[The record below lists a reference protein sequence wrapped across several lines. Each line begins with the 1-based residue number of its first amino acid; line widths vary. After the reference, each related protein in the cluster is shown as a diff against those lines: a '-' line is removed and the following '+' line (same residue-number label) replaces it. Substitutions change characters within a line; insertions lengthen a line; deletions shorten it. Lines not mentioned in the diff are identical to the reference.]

1 MAILPVS
8 RSTEVQSGGTMNAVF
23 ASAVGIDVHA
33 KILACCFQWYDFETA
48 ASQQESAT
56 FGTSQ
61 SQLRE
66 FAEWVKARRPNR
78 IVMESTG
85 VLWHAPY
92 EALEKAGFTNSEL
105 ILANARDVKG
115 KKGHKTDANDAAYF
129 AELGR
134 LDAVRGSF
142 VPKKVFRTMRTISR
156 AYMRSR
162 QDFARAKNR
171 KSKTLNQIGT
181 RAGSVFSDING
192 KCAKAIL
199 SAWVENSSELDAV
212 IKSKSKMLKHSADEI
227 WDALSPL
234 GDEQRELLKLQQK
247 QIEEIEETSEQ
258 YLELLRQ
265 IQKPYQEIVDRLM
278 TIPQIKEVS
287 ARLILA
293 ELGDDLSSV
302 PSIRHFSSWAGICPG
317 VKESA
322 GKTLKGARAP
332 KGNQWLKTV
341 LVEVANGISLTKS
354 GFLRGVFQ
362 KFKERRGRGR
372 AIVALAH
379 KLLRVIYTLIKG
391 NCCYKESD
399 LDVMKKFRAKRL
411 ARAVRQ
417 AEYVNLGL
425 DDGVVFDRTTGEV
438 LAT

>member
-1 MAILPVS
+1 
-8 RSTEVQSGGTMNAVF
+8 
-23 ASAVGIDVHA
+23 
-33 KILACCFQWYDFETA
+33 
-48 ASQQESAT
+48 
-56 FGTSQ
+56 
-61 SQLRE
+61 
-66 FAEWVKARRPNR
+66 
-78 IVMESTG
+78 
-85 VLWHAPY
+85 
-92 EALEKAGFTNSEL
+92 
-105 ILANARDVKG
+105 
-115 KKGHKTDANDAAYF
+115 
-129 AELGR
+129 
-134 LDAVRGSF
+134 
-142 VPKKVFRTMRTISR
+142 
-156 AYMRSR
+156 
-162 QDFARAKNR
+162 
-171 KSKTLNQIGT
+171 
-181 RAGSVFSDING
+181 
-192 KCAKAIL
+192 
-199 SAWVENSSELDAV
+199 
-212 IKSKSKMLKHSADEI
+212 
-227 WDALSPL
+227 
-234 GDEQRELLKLQQK
+234 
-247 QIEEIEETSEQ
+247 
-258 YLELLRQ
+258 
-265 IQKPYQEIVDRLM
+265 M

-293 ELGDDLSSV
+293 ELGDDLSSF
-302 PSIRHFSSWAGICPG
+302 PSIRHFSSWVGICPG

-362 KFKERRGRGR
+362 KFKERRGHGR